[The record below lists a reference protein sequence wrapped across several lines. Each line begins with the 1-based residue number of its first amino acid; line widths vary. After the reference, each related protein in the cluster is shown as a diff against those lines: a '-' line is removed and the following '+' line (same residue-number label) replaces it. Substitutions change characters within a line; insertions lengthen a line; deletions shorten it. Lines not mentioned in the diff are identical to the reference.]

1 MCLNLVLWLVLFD
14 KGKGGQRYT
23 FFCNTKSISPF
34 YFHLIRL
41 IRLIRCLNKLLSQLQ
56 CLRQQSLA
64 PVNSKQ

>member
-23 FFCNTKSISPF
+23 LFCNTKSISLF

-41 IRLIRCLNKLLSQLQ
+41 IRCLKKLLSQLIR
-56 CLRQQSLA
+56 LRQQFFS

>member
-34 YFHLIRL
+34 YFISSV
-41 IRLIRCLNKLLSQLQ
+41 KS
-56 CLRQQSLA
+56 
-64 PVNSKQ
+64 V